1 MKSNGLWTFVTALT
15 VALVISSTTVFI
27 SFQYNQTQKDI
38 ANTQAK
44 MEARKQC
51 ANNIPDE
58 EYAIKGTNTSGLA
71 SYTNYPSFDRCMAN
85 KGF

>member
-1 MKSNGLWTFVTALT
+1 MKNGVWTFITAIAVT
-15 VALVISSTTVFI
+15 LVLSSSAIFI
-27 SFQYNQTQKDI
+27 SLQYNQTQKDI
-38 ANTQAK
+38 ANTQAE

-51 ANNIPDE
+51 ADNIPDE

-71 SYTNYPSFDRCMAN
+71 SYTNYPKFDRCMAS